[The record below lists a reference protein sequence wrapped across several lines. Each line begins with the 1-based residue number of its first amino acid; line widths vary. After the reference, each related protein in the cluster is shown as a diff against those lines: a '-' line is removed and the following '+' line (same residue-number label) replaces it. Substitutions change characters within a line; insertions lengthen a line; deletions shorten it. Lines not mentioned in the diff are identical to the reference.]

1 MSGSLWKNPL
11 YIHKRMRLKE
21 ASNVLALSW
30 KWLVLT
36 DLHERV
42 LKRHHSSLASELFL
56 LEEDSTPRH
65 SRWNEHKVDVF

>member
-11 YIHKRMRLKE
+11 YIHKRLKE

-36 DLHERV
+36 DLPERV
-42 LKRHHSSLASELFL
+42 LNHPHSSLASELFL
-56 LEEDSTPRH
+56 LEEDSTP
-65 SRWNEHKVDVF
+65 